1 MVWILLGTITRITHY
16 QTHDIISDLPT
27 AKHGNVYAASYINHK
42 ILKTWFYLLVILEYF
57 KGVEMLNFKLNTHQ
71 TFVSPGS
78 RGYCNQC
85 LYFLNYQ

>member
-1 MVWILLGTITRITHY
+1 MTLLAI
-16 QTHDIISDLPT
+16 LPT

-57 KGVEMLNFKLNTHQ
+57 KGIKMLKKRFFKLNTHQ

-78 RGYCNQC
+78 RGCCNQC